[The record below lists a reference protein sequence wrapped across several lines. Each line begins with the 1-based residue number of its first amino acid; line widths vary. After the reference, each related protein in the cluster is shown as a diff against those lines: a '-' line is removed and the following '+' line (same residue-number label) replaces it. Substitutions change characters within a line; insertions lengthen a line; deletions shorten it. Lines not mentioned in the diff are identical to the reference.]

1 MPHTIRL
8 REENPNDHPGIRHLL
23 IEAFRDSP
31 ISDHEEHH
39 LVERLRRSDS
49 YIPELAIVAELE
61 NRPVGYV
68 LLTKAAVKSEGGS
81 TPILLLAPLAVLPF
95 FQEVGIGGQ
104 LLKSARERAK
114 SLGYAA
120 IVLIGQPN
128 YYLQHGYR
136 PTHEFGIRFRTD
148 IPREYSMILA
158 LNDDNL
164 PSGHVV
170 WDKAFDE

>member
-1 MPHTIRL
+1 MSHTVRL
-8 REENPNDHPGIRHLL
+8 REENPNDHSDIHHLL
-23 IEAFRDSP
+23 IESFRDSLF
-31 ISDHEEHH
+31 SDHEEHL

-49 YIPELAIVAELE
+49 FVPELAIVAELE

-68 LLTKAAVKSEGGS
+68 LLTKATINSGEES

-104 LLKSARERAK
+104 LLKSAQERAK
-114 SLGYAA
+114 GLGYSA
-120 IVLIGQPN
+120 IVLIGQPE
-128 YYLQHGYR
+128 YYSQHGYR

-148 IPREYSMILA
+148 LPKEYSMLLV
-158 LNDDNL
+158 LNEKA
-164 PSGHVV
+164 PPEGEVI